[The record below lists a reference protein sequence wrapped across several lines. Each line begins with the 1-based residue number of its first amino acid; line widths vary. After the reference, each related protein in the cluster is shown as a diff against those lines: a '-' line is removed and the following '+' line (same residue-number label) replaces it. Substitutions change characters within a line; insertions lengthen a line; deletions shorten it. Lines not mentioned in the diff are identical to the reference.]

1 MIEII
6 KLDMINKGPLIARF
20 SIKIAKWGGLVIRD
34 CTFFDS
40 GGKRW
45 VSMPSRE
52 YESEGKKKYFSFVIF
67 ESREIDERFKA
78 AILQA
83 VDEHLSKM
91 NIKKSKEEKFEQGE
105 FPF

>member
-20 SIKIAKWGGLVIRD
+20 SIKIAKWGGIVIRD

-40 GGKRW
+40 KGNRW

-52 YESEGKKKYFSFVIF
+52 YESEGKKKYFQFIVY
-67 ESREIDERFKA
+67 ENQEMDKKFKET
-78 AILQA
+78 ILQTL
-83 VDEHLSKM
+83 DEYMKKM
-91 NIKKSKEEKFEQGE
+91 NITKSREQNFEQQE